1 MNIAEGI
8 SRIAP
13 KFRQLLNNVGKMG
26 FFHLLSANF
35 FIQLV
40 TFSSGLFVAWILTP
54 EQIGQIKVLQTYSGV
69 AIIIAGLGFN
79 TSVLKICSE
88 KRLPGEKQ
96 FLYNRALRY
105 TLFSIAISYALFSL
119 AAYLGIASN
128 DDTINNLLPFF
139 FIALIPNTIN
149 YLQMA
154 YIQALKRIKE
164 LAKIQ
169 SLTKILSVA
178 FIIGLTYFFN
188 IEGFIA
194 STIISGFLT
203 LVMMLRKTTEIS
215 ESIKPIVINKPFSIH
230 WFFAKYSF
238 LANALGNVSMYLD
251 IFILN
256 FFITDR
262 TELGY
267 YGFAVTLV
275 MGLRL
280 FTATIQQITSPYF
293 SEKSSDF
300 NEWMRIFKK
309 YNLLF
314 NVFSFLFAIITIL
327 TIKPILHF
335 IFSGK
340 YDASVYYFQLLTIV
354 WAIRNL
360 YTLKG
365 VAIWGMGRINVN
377 FFTSLIIFPI
387 NATIMYLTIKNF
399 NTIGAAYGSII
410 GALISNFIIHYSFK
424 LVVRQESKLKPNA

>member
-1 MNIAEGI
+1 MRIFVGIAKVT
-8 SRIAP
+8 P
-13 KFRQLLNNVGKMG
+13 KFRQLLSDVGRMG

-35 FIQLV
+35 FVQLI

-79 TSVLKICSE
+79 TSVLKLCSE
-88 KRLPGEKQ
+88 KRPPGEKQ
-96 FLYNRALRY
+96 FLYNRAFRY
-105 TLFSIAISYALFSL
+105 TLLAVMVSYALFSF

-128 DDTINNLLPFF
+128 DDTINKLLPFF

-154 YIQALKRIKE
+154 YLQALKRIKE

-169 SLTKILSVA
+169 GLTKILSVA

-194 STIISGFLT
+194 STILSGLIT
-203 LVMMLRKTTEIS
+203 LVLMLRKTTEIS
-215 ESIKPIVINKPFSIH
+215 ENIKPIDIKKPFSTH

-238 LANALGNVSMYLD
+238 LANALGNISMYLD

-275 MGLRL
+275 VGLRL
-280 FTATIQQITSPYF
+280 LTATVQQITSPYF

-300 NEWMRIFKK
+300 KEWRRIFKK
-309 YNLLF
+309 YN
-314 NVFSFLFAIITIL
+314 FLFKIISISIALFTIS
-327 TIKPILHF
+327 TIKPIIHLL
-335 IFSGK
+335 FSGK
-340 YDASVYYFQLLTIV
+340 YDASVFYFQLLTIV

-365 VAIWGMGRINVN
+365 VAIWGLGRININ
-377 FFTSLIIFPI
+377 FYTSLIIFPI
-387 NATIMYLTIKNF
+387 NAIIMYFAIKNYG
-399 NTIGAAYGSII
+399 TLGAAYGSII
-410 GALISNFIIHYSFK
+410 GALISNIIIHFSFIFVIRQEFK
-424 LVVRQESKLKPNA
+424 LKTNA